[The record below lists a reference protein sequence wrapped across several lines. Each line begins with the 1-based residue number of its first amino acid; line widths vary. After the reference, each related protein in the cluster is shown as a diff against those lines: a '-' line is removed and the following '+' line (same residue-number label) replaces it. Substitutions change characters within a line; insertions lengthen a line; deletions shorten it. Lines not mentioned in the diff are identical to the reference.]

1 MILTRKCSREKNNFH
16 STIIKDYIKISAVQ
30 KKRIHQKK
38 RNPKTNFQSSKGEW
52 MSKCTQIVFNLSTN
66 KTRIDVRIYPEDNIH
81 HARVNCRSYSIQ

>member
-1 MILTRKCSREKNNFH
+1 MILTKKCSREKNIFH

-30 KKRIHQKK
+30 KKRIHQ
-38 RNPKTNFQSSKGEW
+38 NW

-81 HARVNCRSYSIQ
+81 HARVNCRSYSIQLKFI